1 MAIIILTV
9 DDEDDVRRLIA
20 TKLTKAGFEVIE
32 AADGEAGVAAARAAT
47 PDLVIMDVNMPK
59 MDGFT
64 AVQKIRE
71 TVRPEPIVLMLT
83 ADGAEA
89 DVMKGLAGGAQ
100 DYIVKP
106 FAPRDLISRVK
117 VALMK
122 AGKQPPAG
130 D

>member
-1 MAIIILTV
+1 MSITILTV
-9 DDEDDVRRLIA
+9 DDEDDVRRLVA
-20 TKLTKAGFEVIE
+20 TKLAKEGFTVVQ
-32 AADGEAGVAAARAAT
+32 AADGEEGVAAAREHR

-64 AVQKIRE
+64 AAGIIRDSLD
-71 TVRPEPIVLMLT
+71 PAPIVLMLT
-83 ADGAEA
+83 ADGGEAE
-89 DVMKGLAGGAQ
+89 VMKGLAGGAE

-122 AGKQPPAG
+122 AGKQLSAG
-130 D
+130 G